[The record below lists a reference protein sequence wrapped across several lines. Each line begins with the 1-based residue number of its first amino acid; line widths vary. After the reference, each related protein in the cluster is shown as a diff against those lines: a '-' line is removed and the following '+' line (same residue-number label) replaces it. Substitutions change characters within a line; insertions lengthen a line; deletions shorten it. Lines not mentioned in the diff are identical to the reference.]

1 MADLL
6 ISTVLMINVIVAQS
20 IQLQQSV
27 LFTNSR
33 KSSANEMAGMLESVL
48 TYQVCDLRN
57 FDILKIIKFSL
68 LFLYSL

>member
-48 TYQVCDLRN
+48 TYQVFDLRN